1 MDYKAAAK
9 KIKALRIQGAKSI
22 ALNAVLSLKQCKTEK
37 ELKQAIKLLSHARP
51 TEPFLRNSLFY
62 VENRIDKNDFKNTLL
77 RAVEEVVSYVH
88 TAEEK
93 IIKYGDKRISRSKV
107 IFTHCHSSTVTA
119 ILKHAHK
126 KHNFIVHNTETRP
139 FFQGRITATELGNAG
154 IKVVHYVDSASRI
167 ALKKADIMLIGC
179 DVISAD
185 GYVINKIGS
194 EMMAE
199 IASRYSIPVYVCTHA
214 WKFDG
219 KTLFGFE
226 EPIEKRYTEE
236 VWKKP
241 PKNVEIS
248 NFVFEKI
255 KPQWITGVI
264 SELGI
269 LTVDS
274 FIARVIEAY
283 PWIV

>member
-1 MDYKAAAK
+1 MDYRTTAK
-9 KIKALRIQGAKSI
+9 KIKSLEIQGAKSI

-37 ELKQAIKLLSHARP
+37 ELKQAVKLLSHARP
-51 TEPFLRNSLFY
+51 TEPFLRNSFFY
-62 VENRIDKNDFKNTLL
+62 VESRINKNNFKATL
-77 RAVEEVVSYVH
+77 AKAIEEVVSYVR

-93 IIKYGDKRISRSKV
+93 IIKFGAKRITKSKI

-119 ILKHAHK
+119 VLKYAHK
-126 KHNFIVHNTETRP
+126 KHKFIVHNTETRP
-139 FFQGRITATELGNAG
+139 FFQGRITAKELGNAG

-167 ALKKADIMLIGC
+167 ALKEADIMLIGC
-179 DVISAD
+179 DVISSD
-185 GYVINKIGS
+185 GYVINKIGT

-199 IASRYSIPVYVCTHA
+199 IASRYSVPVYVCTHA

-226 EPIEKRYTEE
+226 EPIEKRYIKE
-236 VWKKP
+236 VWKNP
-241 PKNVEIS
+241 PRNVKIS

-255 KPQWITGVI
+255 KPQLITGII
-264 SELGI
+264 SEFGI

-274 FIARVIEAY
+274 FISKVTEAY